1 MIRDMLADDD
11 KLPQESIANTDHHHH
26 CGQKVFSHKVL
37 HRPRDHTG
45 LFIWQNNFF
54 QYFPKNQGNS
64 VECGMNTGCVKIYKK
79 PYEFSPMGVFIPPHK
94 RGPDLQLFRGNY
106 SYCLL

>member
-1 MIRDMLADDD
+1 MIREMLAHHD
-11 KLPQESIANTDHHHH
+11 KLPQDSIADTDHHHH
-26 CGQKVFSHKVL
+26 CGKTVFSHQVL

-45 LFIWQNNFF
+45 LFIWQNFLNISPF
-54 QYFPKNQGNS
+54 NQGNS

-94 RGPDLQLFRGNY
+94 REPDLQLFRGIH
-106 SYCLL
+106 SYFLL